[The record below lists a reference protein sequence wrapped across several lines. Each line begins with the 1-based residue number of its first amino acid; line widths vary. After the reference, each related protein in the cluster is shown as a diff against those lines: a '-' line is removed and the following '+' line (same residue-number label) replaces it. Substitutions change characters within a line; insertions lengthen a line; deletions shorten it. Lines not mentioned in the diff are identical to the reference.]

1 MAGHETNDGDSLVA
15 PGTPGS
21 WITAEIAVP
30 LVERER
36 VAGVLVIGGTREQ
49 PLHRADLTLAETIA
63 EYLAMAIGRTRLHE
77 EAREI
82 GRSYQAVVER
92 VREVIFHLR
101 TEDLAIVFLNPAWTL
116 RLGYP
121 EGSHLGQSLLD
132 VVFPDDR
139 ARLEAALKSLATN
152 TIGALMTET
161 RVLTADGE
169 VVWMELRARSDIR
182 SIDEP
187 EITGMLVDITER
199 RKYEEALLQSNDLF
213 RSLAFH
219 DPLTGLPNRL
229 VFNDRLEHALA
240 VSGRRGTGV
249 AVLFLDLDGFKPVND
264 RYGHA
269 AGDRALEI
277 VGARFAENVRD
288 GDTIARLG
296 GDEFGIV
303 LEDLENDAEAKRVAA
318 AVIALMQT
326 PIDLGHA
333 EVTVGVSIGITYIAG
348 RAITVAGALAEA
360 DTALYRAKRSGG
372 GRFSG

>member
-1 MAGHETNDGDSLVA
+1 
-15 PGTPGS
+15 
-21 WITAEIAVP
+21 
-30 LVERER
+30 
-36 VAGVLVIGGTREQ
+36 
-49 PLHRADLTLAETIA
+49 
-63 EYLAMAIGRTRLHE
+63 
-77 EAREI
+77 
-82 GRSYQAVVER
+82 
-92 VREVIFHLR
+92 
-101 TEDLAIVFLNPAWTL
+101 
-116 RLGYP
+116 
-121 EGSHLGQSLLD
+121 
-132 VVFPDDR
+132 
-139 ARLEAALKSLATN
+139 LKSLATN
-152 TIGALMTET
+152 AISVLMTET

-333 EVTVGVSIGITYIAG
+333 EVTVGVSIGITYISG